1 MEIRRLLW
9 LLPLLVVGTLLELQ
23 SQLGHVVVDLL
34 LLLHLVVDA
43 RIRVH
48 HGGVVLAA
56 EDQADVVEAH
66 AMITNPILRT
76 SLGGSILLKKSST
89 NAISVRAAV
98 TTTLYMIEV
107 PFGGSVYGR

>member
-48 HGGVVLAA
+48 HGGVVLAT

-66 AMITNPILRT
+66 AGQLAYQIHGNLACQRDL
-76 SLGGSILLKKSST
+76 LGP
-89 NAISVRAAV
+89 RA
-98 TTTLYMIEV
+98 
-107 PFGGSVYGR
+107 